1 MAKPLCTVLPQMS
14 GYIKCFDNDGKNMS
28 FKIENDNFLIR
39 YNEIWN
45 KLKKMLSIKFYSHSV
60 YAQQYI
66 TIKVKHL
73 MV

>member
-14 GYIKCFDNDGKNMS
+14 GYIKCFDNNGKNMS

-45 KLKKMLSIKFYSHSV
+45 KLK
-60 YAQQYI
+60 
-66 TIKVKHL
+66 
-73 MV
+73 

>member
-1 MAKPLCTVLPQMS
+1 MVKPLCTVLAQMS

-45 KLKKMLSIKFYSHSV
+45 KLKKMLSHSV
-60 YAQQYI
+60 YA
-66 TIKVKHL
+66 
-73 MV
+73 

>member
-1 MAKPLCTVLPQMS
+1 MVKPLCTVLAQMS

-45 KLKKMLSIKFYSHSV
+45 KLK
-60 YAQQYI
+60 
-66 TIKVKHL
+66 
-73 MV
+73 